1 MDALR
6 QGLYADALVLGPAPA
21 PLARLRG
28 HYRWQALLRGPSARH
43 LRATALSALPAM
55 REAAKDHA
63 LHFSINIDPLTM
75 M

>member
-1 MDALR
+1 MNFLR
-6 QGLYADALVLGPAPA
+6 QGLDQDALVLGPAPA

-28 HYRWQALLRGPSARH
+28 NYRWQALLRGSSVRH
-43 LRATALSALPAM
+43 LRTTALSALPAM
-55 REAAKDHA
+55 HEAAKEHA